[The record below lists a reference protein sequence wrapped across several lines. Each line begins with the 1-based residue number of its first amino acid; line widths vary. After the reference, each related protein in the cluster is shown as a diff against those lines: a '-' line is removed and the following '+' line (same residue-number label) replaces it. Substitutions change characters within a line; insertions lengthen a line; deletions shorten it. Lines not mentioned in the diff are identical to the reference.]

1 MHLLIEEVNHLLLRE
16 PEGDVAD
23 VDSPGLASDGGAD
36 NGHSGLESES
46 LQYPVY
52 NMMTTECVPEACPA
66 SGWRGS
72 GRSAACSCT
81 AWA

>member
-1 MHLLIEEVNHLLLRE
+1 MHLLVEEVNHLLLRE
-16 PEGDVAD
+16 PEGDVAH
-23 VDSPGLASDGGAD
+23 VDSPGLASDGGA
-36 NGHSGLESES
+36 NHGHSGLVSQS
-46 LQYPVY
+46 LIRVSQMCRDPVPA
-52 NMMTTECVPEACPA
+52 VCPA

>member
-36 NGHSGLESES
+36 NGHSGLESQL
-46 LQYPVY
+46 LQYP
-52 NMMTTECVPEACPA
+52 
-66 SGWRGS
+66 GS
-72 GRSAACSCT
+72 L
-81 AWA
+81 